1 MTRKDAKTGRA
12 ILEGL
17 VAAGKPARPAD
28 GTLPQARPS
37 GAVKAMGLG
46 LDRLSAEAS
55 EARALKQELS
65 RRETTQE
72 IDANLFNPSPVAD
85 RIPLNNDPRTLALRE
100 AIEVNGQQIPVI
112 ARPHPTESGRFE
124 IAAGH
129 RRWKVAQELERPLKA
144 IIRKLSDQDMVIL
157 QGQENGPREDLT
169 FVERARFA
177 LQMEERG
184 FERDTLCAALS
195 VDRPEISRLLTVAQS
210 IGEELILKIGP
221 APKVGRPRWLQFAKG
236 MERPG
241 ARAKIEELVRA
252 QVFRDADS
260 DTRFLMA
267 LNLLATTGRTA
278 KKRVFA
284 STSVAWIERKGQT
297 TRLVLE
303 SADFASFLEK
313 RLPDLLREF
322 DESSEAQAKSR
333 AEGVTH

>member
-1 MTRKDAKTGRA
+1 MTRKDAKKGRA

-17 VAAGKPARPAD
+17 VAAGKPTRPAD
-28 GTLPQARPS
+28 GALPQVRPS

-46 LDRLSAEAS
+46 LDRLSAEAA

-72 IDANLFNPSPVAD
+72 IDADLFSPSPVAD
-85 RIPLNNDPRTLALRE
+85 RIPLNNDPRTHDLRK

-112 ARPHPTESGRFE
+112 ARPHPSESGRFQ

-195 VDRPEISRLLTVAQS
+195 VDKPEISRLLTVAQS

-221 APKVGRPRWLQFAKG
+221 APKVGRPRWLQFAKAI
-236 MERPG
+236 ERPG
-241 ARAKIEELVRA
+241 ARAKIDELVRA
-252 QVFRDADS
+252 EVFRHADS
-260 DTRFLMA
+260 DTRFSMA
-267 LNLLATTGRTA
+267 LNSLTTTRRTV
-278 KKRVFA
+278 KKRVSA
-284 STSVAWIERKGQT
+284 STSIAWIERKGRST
-297 TRLVLE
+297 HLVSE
-303 SADFASFLEK
+303 SVDFATFLER
-313 RLPDLLREF
+313 RLPNLLREF
-322 DESSEAQAKSR
+322 EESSEDRGTSKKKGA
-333 AEGVTH
+333 TH